1 MLHVCAAQFSC
12 TVFIFSSDASH
23 LSSLISSPG
32 SFIPHLLHSLSI
44 ILLYS
49 LSFHVAHH
57 FHSSHLVFFYLHSSF
72 SSRGLLGTLPPFLFP
87 SFYFCYSLFCP
98 ICLVVLLPAVAAHS
112 LDPAYVSIVTLTSS
126 FLCLTSLNFSSFVST
141 SPSASPPWLVTM
153 LHARECPITASL
165 TLSALCLWPFALCTS
180 NGRGVIHWL
189 ICWQPVWQ
197 GISFVSLPTMLLLSV
212 CVSERE
218 SVNVSVSLC
227 IWNMFVKLCV
237 YVSVC
242 VCCSMSTGHPS
253 IKLIL

>member
-1 MLHVCAAQFSC
+1 MYSVHLFLWCFTSLLSN
-12 TVFIFSSDASH
+12 FISWFFHSPS
-23 LSSLISSPG
+23 SSLPQHHSPVFSLLSCRSSLP
-32 SFIPHLLHSLSI
+32 LLPFS
-44 ILLYS
+44 
-49 LSFHVAHH
+49 
-57 FHSSHLVFFYLHSSF
+57 FFYLHSNF
-72 SSRGLLGTLPPFLFP
+72 SSRGLLGTLPPFLCL

-212 CVSERE
+212 CVSEWE